1 MNFNGTFIKL
11 VADDA
16 TSKIKISETSQ
27 SQDISTRNLVSGIIN
42 KNINVNVRPQSGQ
55 TYPRV
60 S

>member
-1 MNFNGTFIKL
+1 MNFDGTFIKL

-16 TSKIKISETSQ
+16 TSKIKISETTQ
-27 SQDISTRNLVSGIIN
+27 SQDISARNLVSGIIN